1 MSSEEP
7 DDVGRRVRVD
17 TGEILVG
24 ALERLGSTPE
34 SLSVELLAVLD
45 KDDANRVQR
54 IQSAI
59 ESATDG

>member
-1 MSSEEP
+1 MSSDEP
-7 DDVGRRVRVD
+7 DDVSRRVRVD
-17 TGEILVG
+17 TGDILVG